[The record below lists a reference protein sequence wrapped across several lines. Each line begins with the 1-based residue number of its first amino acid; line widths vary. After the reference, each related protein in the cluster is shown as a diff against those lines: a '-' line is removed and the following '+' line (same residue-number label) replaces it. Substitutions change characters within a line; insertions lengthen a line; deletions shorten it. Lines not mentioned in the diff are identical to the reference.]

1 MSLNEAAQDAFLAG
15 SRVLGSSIAL
25 SASYPAAACFR
36 DLQLTEI
43 PDVMERKGFNV
54 GASLM
59 RRWFRGPAFLL
70 PDRWKRGYEITHS
83 DLPRGYIDE
92 STVSMSWAMQ
102 YARTQ
107 IVFDE
112 LRAAVLGQSSEKS
125 EKLSWDE
132 LYRCLMKYGKIA
144 PHETRFGDVES
155 AIVLIDSCH
164 MNARP
169 IAANRWEKLTDPLDD
184 LYCALGAFTLHVS
197 GRGRIIP
204 TKKGLKTVHTVYV
217 EELLFYIRD
226 SYDFSGD
233 QPLGYWGQDGAHKL
247 PGRSLSMVENRSF
260 NDWRSH
266 TGAGADFLIF
276 SDVHRYKIPAPLH
289 KVFP

>member
-1 MSLNEAAQDAFLAG
+1 MSLNESIQDTLLAG
-15 SRVLGSSIAL
+15 SRVLGSPIAL
-25 SASYPAAACFR
+25 SGSYPAAACFR
-36 DLQLTEI
+36 DLQLIDI

-59 RRWFRGPAFLL
+59 RRWFLGSAFLL
-70 PDRWKRGYEITHS
+70 PDRWKRGYGITHS
-83 DLPRGYIDE
+83 DLPRSYVDE
-92 STVSMSWAMQ
+92 SAVSMSWAMQ

-107 IVFDE
+107 AVFDE
-112 LRAAVLGQSSEKS
+112 LKAAVLGQSAERSER
-125 EKLSWDE
+125 LSWDE
-132 LYRCLMKYGKIA
+132 LYRCLMRCGKIA
-144 PHETRFGDVES
+144 AHETRFGDAEPS
-155 AIVLIDSCH
+155 IVLIDSCH

-169 IAANRWEKLTDPLDD
+169 VAANRWEKLTDPLDD

-197 GRGRIIP
+197 GRGRVIP
-204 TKKGLKTVHTVYV
+204 TKKGLKTVHTVCV

-247 PGRSLSMVENRSF
+247 PGRGLSMVENKSF